1 MRIVIVS
8 GMSGSGKSVALR
20 MLEDLGWFC
29 SDNIPAA
36 LVNSFVSLG
45 LHVSEA
51 FYDRSAIGIDA
62 RNNPQDLAQIPTLVN
77 DLRRQGVDCTLI
89 FLRANDA
96 DLLERFS
103 QTRRRH
109 PLQMSNLTLSEA
121 IQKERELL
129 DPIAFSADLL
139 LDTTSMSVHE
149 LRELVKRRI
158 DPRGQN
164 ELSIMF
170 QSFGFRDGLP
180 RGADFVFDARTL
192 PNPYWHRALASLTG
206 RDQPVIEFLE
216 RQNVVTEYLNDT
228 IRYIEQRIPLYNQ
241 MNRAYLT
248 IAIGCTGGQH
258 RSVYLAEQCKTYF
271 SKHYTVVLCR
281 HESLPKAT

>member
-8 GMSGSGKSVALR
+8 GLSGSGKSVALR

-62 RNNPQDLAQIPTLVN
+62 RNNPEDLARIPALVN
-77 DLRRQGVDCTLI
+77 DLKRQGVDCTLV
-89 FLRANDA
+89 FLRTDDA

-109 PLQMSNLTLSEA
+109 PLHHADLTLADA
-121 IQKERELL
+121 IHKERMLL
-129 DPIAFSADLL
+129 DPIAFSADLVV
-139 LDTTSMSVHE
+139 DTTGMSVHE
-149 LRELVKRRI
+149 LRDLIKQRI

-192 PNPYWHRALASLTG
+192 PNPYWHPALAHLTG
-206 RDQPVIEFLE
+206 RDAQVIDFLE
-216 RQNVVTEYLNDT
+216 HQSAVTDYLNDT
-228 IRYIEQRIPLYNQ
+228 ISYVERRIPLYQQ

-258 RSVYLAEQCKTYF
+258 RSVYLAERLRAHFAQSYP
-271 SKHYTVVLCR
+271 VVLCR
-281 HESLPKAT
+281 HESLSKI

>member
-29 SDNIPAA
+29 ADNIPAA
-36 LVNSFVSLG
+36 LVDSFVSLG
-45 LHVSEA
+45 LHVDEA

-62 RNNPQDLAQIPTLVN
+62 RNNALDLAKIPTLVS
-77 DLRRQGVDCTLI
+77 DLKRQGVDCTLV
-89 FLRANDA
+89 FLRANDTV
-96 DLLERFS
+96 LLERFS

-109 PLQMSNLTLSEA
+109 PLHTPALSLSDA
-121 IQKERELL
+121 IRKERELL
-129 DPIAFSADLL
+129 DPIAFSADLVI
-139 LDTTSMSVHE
+139 DTTAMSVHE
-149 LRELVKRRI
+149 LRELVRQRI
-158 DPRGQN
+158 EPRGEN
-164 ELSIMF
+164 VLSIMF

-192 PNPYWHRALASLTG
+192 PNPYWHPSLATLTG

-216 RQNVVTEYLNDT
+216 RQAPVTEFLSDT
-228 IRYIEQRIPLYNQ
+228 INYVERRLPLYAQ

-248 IAIGCTGGQH
+248 VAIGCTGGQH
-258 RSVYLAEQCKTYF
+258 RSVYLVEKCREYF
-271 SKHYTVVLCR
+271 AKIHPVVLCR
-281 HESLPKAT
+281 HESLKL